1 MRRPIV
7 TVDGVTVDDLSGELR
22 AVVLLMGLM
31 VSCLLVWLVL
41 TEVSLSVSKN
51 HGPQPDKFPTANDAN
66 VTEVDH

>member
-1 MRRPIV
+1 MRLLTE
-7 TVDGVTVDDLSGELR
+7 TVDGVTVVSMSSEGR
-22 AVVLLMGLM
+22 AVVYLMGLLAC
-31 VSCLLVWLVL
+31 SLLVYLVL